1 MNTECVDEG
10 TRRMNWVENSWNN
23 SVILS
28 IGYIIIRWLSLA
40 RYTNE
45 ETMPTLNDDST
56 TGKEWKR
63 EFINNDD
70 TLKDTV
76 KSKLNQDKGL
86 SCPICDV
93 SSCGAVLI
101 VEIEIAVCRV
111 DVVVNCVELLFSLMS
126 DADSQLQA
134 PRSPLEGD
142 DSVSLT
148 EEQIQHVWIEFVFY
162 G

>member
-10 TRRMNWVENSWNN
+10 TRRMNWVDNSWNN

-28 IGYIIIRWLSLA
+28 IGYIIIRWLSVA
-40 RYTNE
+40 RYTNG
-45 ETMPTLNDDST
+45 ETMPTPNDDST

-111 DVVVNCVELLFSLMS
+111 GVVVNCVELLFSLMS

-148 EEQIQHVWIEFVFY
+148 EEQIQHVWVEFVFY